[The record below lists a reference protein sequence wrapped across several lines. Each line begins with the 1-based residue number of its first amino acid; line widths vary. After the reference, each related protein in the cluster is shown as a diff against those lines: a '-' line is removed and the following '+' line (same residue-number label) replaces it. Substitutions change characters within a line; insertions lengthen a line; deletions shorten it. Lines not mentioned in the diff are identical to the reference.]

1 MSVLLLVGYIAAV
14 LGGLWLLVLIFQNS
28 VVWGICSLVI
38 PFVSL
43 IFVFTNWDDAKKPFL
58 MQVVGLV
65 LIFLGADAA
74 VDASGLE

>member
-58 MQVVGLV
+58 VQVVGLV